1 MLKQRG
7 LSLVELMIS
16 ITLGLILMTGVV
28 QMFVGS
34 KKTFFSQQ
42 SMSRVQETGRLAI
55 EYISRDVR
63 MAGFLGCPTRSQLGG
78 VSISST
84 LNSPTSFRWD
94 YLTGIRGYKF
104 ASATDPD
111 YVTLSGLTS
120 PNGDP
125 ITPLLNTDLIHIVS
139 ASGNGTA
146 ITGNKEATHFVT
158 ESAGEIT
165 NGCGSGVSRFNGLC
179 PSDILVATDCVA
191 AKVFQATSIS
201 ESSPNIEIYHDNPTG
216 AAPGNSS
223 TSWGGAASTE
233 YSFDPGA
240 ELIQM
245 QKIVYYIKN
254 NATGQPALWQ
264 WVNGTNTE
272 LFEGVER
279 LYVTYGRDTNSDN
292 VPDTYD
298 DVAAVGSNWGQVKSV
313 RIEVLVRSPDE
324 LLPEEQFYSF
334 PLGSAPVKAAD
345 KRLRQVFT
353 ATVGI
358 RSRLE

>member
-16 ITLGLILMTGVV
+16 ITLGLILMTGVI

-63 MAGFLGCPTRSQLGG
+63 MAGFMGCPTRSQLGG
-78 VSISST
+78 VSITST

-94 YLTGIRGYKF
+94 YLAGIRGYKF
-104 ASATDPD
+104 ASVSDSM
-111 YVTLSGLTS
+111 YVTLSGLSS

-125 ITPLLNTDLIHIVS
+125 ITPLLNTDVIHIVG
-139 ASGNGTA
+139 ASGNSTA
-146 ITGNKEATHFVT
+146 ITANKESTHFIT
-158 ESAGEIT
+158 ELTEEVSGGCSAG
-165 NGCGSGVSRFNGLC
+165 NRFNGLC
-179 PSDILVATDCVA
+179 EGDILVATDCVA
-191 AKVFQATSIS
+191 AKVVQATSIS
-201 ESSPNIEIYHDNPTG
+201 KSGSDIEIYHGNPSG

-254 NATGQPALWQ
+254 NAGGQPALWQ

-279 LYVTYGRDTNSDN
+279 LYVTYGLDTDSDN
-292 VPDTYD
+292 VPDTYA
-298 DVAAVGSNWGQVKSV
+298 DVATVGSNWAQVKSV
-313 RIEVLVRSPDE
+313 RIEILVRSPDE
-324 LLPEEQFYSF
+324 LLPEVQHYSF
-334 PLGSAPVKAAD
+334 PLGTNPVPAGD

>member
-94 YLTGIRGYKF
+94 YLTGIRGYNF
-104 ASATDPD
+104 SSTTDPV
-111 YVTLSGLTS
+111 YVTLSGLSS

-146 ITGNKEATHFVT
+146 ITANKEATHFVT
-158 ESAGEIT
+158 ELTGEIT
-165 NGCGSGVSRFNGLC
+165 SGCGSGVSRFNGLC

-201 ESSPNIEIYHDNPTG
+201 ESSPNIEVYHGNG

-254 NATGQPALWQ
+254 NAGGQPALWQ
-264 WVNGTNTE
+264 WVNGANTE

-279 LYVTYGRDTNSDN
+279 LYVTYGRDTNDDN
-292 VPDTYD
+292 VPDAYD
-298 DVAAVGSNWGQVKSV
+298 DVATVGSNWAQVKSV
-313 RIEVLVRSPDE
+313 RVEILVRSPDE